1 MQASQ
6 SMPAFSHNRYPKD
19 VVGLSD
25 GASIAEFAQNWRDA
39 ISEAIAPDTGR
50 HAGDIAGR

>member
-6 SMPAFSHNRYPKD
+6 SMPAFSHNRYPQD

-39 ISEAIAPDTGR
+39 VSEAIAPDTGR